1 VFQRWIKHLK
11 PFHVPVWR
19 FLPLAPALL
28 PGTIVAGL
36 AGGLLQVGAWQPLE
50 RLSYNLLFQIRQ
62 NVLPSRWDQRVAVI
76 AIDEASLK
84 RYGHFPWSR
93 QRYTQLLQALS
104 VSPPAVI
111 GFDILFAEPTPQD
124 AALAQAMAT
133 NGTVVLAIGA
143 DAQGQSIDLVRSFAS
158 VAHQGHVHHRPDAD
172 GVTRQNWLKLGGT
185 PALSLAMVQTYNDT
199 FRNRFPTDP
208 SFDGKPVPSL
218 SDLPAQPIWVNWRDR
233 APAVLTYSFADVV
246 SGKIAPET
254 FRNKL
259 VLVGTTA
266 AGLDPL
272 QTPLDQLPPTS
283 GVYLHAA
290 LLDNLLNQRW
300 LYRLPAAIE
309 LFLLLVLAPATSL
322 LLWQRQWAG
331 RIMVLGI
338 LIGGWFGAAW
348 LLFSLASL
356 WVSIAAPIG
365 TILLAG
371 MGIQLREQH
380 ERQLLMTLFAKHVSP
395 ETATL
400 LWQHRMEI
408 FQDGE
413 LNAQELIATVLFID
427 VRGFTTTSEKLAPQE
442 LLTWLNL
449 YLDAMTDCIMEHGGV
464 VDKYIG
470 DAIMAVFGVPFS
482 HTDRREIQQDATNA
496 IAASL
501 AMHQRLQLLNQHL
514 LAEGKPMIQ
523 FGIGIHTGI
532 VVAGSIG
539 GSKRL
544 NYSVLGDTVNVAAR
558 LESMNKAV
566 TTDNPFNM
574 LITGETLSYLN
585 DRYWVKPIETL
596 QLRGREQ
603 PTMIFSVLGE
613 K

>member
-1 VFQRWIKHLK
+1 MFQLWAKYLRTLRLTVGRS
-11 PFHVPVWR
+11 F
-19 FLPLAPALL
+19 PLAPALL
-28 PGTIVAGL
+28 PGAIAAGI
-36 AGGLLQVGAWQPLE
+36 AGGLFQIGAWQPLE
-50 RLSYNLLFQIRQ
+50 RLSYNFLFQTRQ
-62 NVLPSRWDQRVAVI
+62 TLPHSGWDQRVAVI

-84 RYGHFPWSR
+84 QYGRFPWSR
-93 QRYTQLLQALS
+93 HRYTQLLKTLA
-104 VSPPAVI
+104 VSPPAAI

-124 AALAQAMAT
+124 AALAKAMAD
-133 NGTVVLAIGA
+133 NGTVVLATGA
-143 DAQGQSIDLVRSFAS
+143 DAQGQSIDLVPSFVN
-158 VAHQGHVHHRPDAD
+158 VAQQGHVHHRPDAD
-172 GVTRQNWLKLGGT
+172 GITRQNWLKLGKT
-185 PALSLAMVQTYNDT
+185 PALSLAMVQTYN
-199 FRNRFPTDP
+199 N
-208 SFDGKPVPSL
+208 SL
-218 SDLPAQPIWVNWRDR
+218 YPAARTEGNLSAVNLSGLPAHSVWVNWNDR
-233 APAVLTYSFADVV
+233 TQAVPTYSFADVV
-246 SGKIAPET
+246 DGKVAPEI

-272 QTPLDQLPPTS
+272 QTPLDQVPPTS

-290 LLDNLLNQRW
+290 LLDNLLSQRW
-300 LYRLPAAIE
+300 LHRLPGALE
-309 LFLLLVLAPATSL
+309 LLILLWLAPMTSL
-322 LLWQRQWAG
+322 LLWQRELAG
-331 RIMVLGI
+331 RIGVLGF
-338 LIGGWFGAAW
+338 LVGGWFIGGF
-348 LLFSLASL
+348 LLFSLAHL
-356 WVSIAAPIG
+356 WVPIAAPIG

-371 MGIQLREQH
+371 MGMQLREQH

-400 LWQHRMEI
+400 LWQHRTEI

-413 LNAQELIATVLFID
+413 LSAQELVATVLFMD
-427 VRGFTTTSEKLAPQE
+427 VRGFTTTSEKLAPRE

-449 YLDAMTDCIMEHGGV
+449 YLDAMTDCIMDHGGV

-482 HTDRREIQQDATNA
+482 HTDRAEIQQDAANA
-496 IAASL
+496 IAASI
-501 AMHQRLQLLNQHL
+501 AMHERLKLLNARL

-523 FGIGIHTGI
+523 FGIGIHTGV
-532 VVAGSIG
+532 VVAGSVG

-585 DRYWVKPIETL
+585 DRYSVKPIETL
-596 QLRGREQ
+596 QLRGRKQ
-603 PTMIFSVLGE
+603 PTMIFSILGE

>member
-1 VFQRWIKHLK
+1 M
-11 PFHVPVWR
+11 VWR
-19 FLPLAPALL
+19 SFPLAPALL
-28 PGTIVAGL
+28 PGAIAAGL
-36 AGGLLQVGAWQPLE
+36 AVGLLQIGAWQPLE
-50 RLSYNLLFQIRQ
+50 RLAYNLLFQLRQ
-62 NVLPSRWDQRVAVI
+62 NLPHSSWDQRVAVI

-84 RYGHFPWSR
+84 QYGRFPWSR
-93 QRYTQLLQALS
+93 QHYTQLLKTLT
-104 VSPPAVI
+104 VSPPAAI

-124 AALAQAMAT
+124 AALSRAMADSP
-133 NGTVVLAIGA
+133 VVLAIGA
-143 DAQGQSIDLVRSFAS
+143 DSQGQPIDLVPSFS
-158 VAHQGHVHHRPDAD
+158 KVARQGHVHHRPDAD
-172 GVTRQNWLKLGGT
+172 GITRQNWLTMGAT
-185 PALSLAMVQTYNDT
+185 PALSLSMLQTYND
-199 FRNRFPTDP
+199 
-208 SFDGKPVPSL
+208 SL
-218 SDLPAQPIWVNWRDR
+218 SNTTSAEAKPPTINLSHLPAKSVWVNWLDR
-233 APAVLTYSFADVV
+233 AQAIPTYSFADVV
-246 SGKIAPET
+246 NGKVAPET

-266 AGLDPL
+266 AGIDPL

-290 LLDNLLNQRW
+290 LLDNLINQRW
-300 LYRLPAAIE
+300 LNRLPSSIE
-309 LFLLLVLAPATSL
+309 LLLLLWLAPTTSL
-322 LLWQRQWAG
+322 LLWQRELAG
-331 RIMVLGI
+331 RMTVLGV
-338 LIGGWFGAAW
+338 LLGGWFAGAF
-348 LLFSLASL
+348 LLFSQAHL
-356 WVSIAAPIG
+356 WIPIAAPLG

-371 MGIQLREQH
+371 MGMQLREQH

-400 LWQHRMEI
+400 LWQHRTEI
-408 FQDGE
+408 FQNGE
-413 LNAQELIATVLFID
+413 LSAQELVATVLFMD
-427 VRGFTTTSEKLAPQE
+427 VRGFTTTSEKLAPRE

-449 YLDAMTDCIMEHGGV
+449 YLDAMTDCIMAHGGV

-482 HTDRREIQQDATNA
+482 HTDRGEIQQDAANA
-496 IAASL
+496 IAASI
-501 AMHQRLQLLNQHL
+501 AMHDRLQILNDRL

-523 FGIGIHTGI
+523 YGIGIHTGV
-532 VVAGSIG
+532 VVAGSVG

-566 TTDNPFNM
+566 ITDNPFNM

-585 DRYWVKPIETL
+585 DRYLVKPVETL

-603 PTMIFSVLGE
+603 PTTIFSILGE

>member
-1 VFQRWIKHLK
+1 
-11 PFHVPVWR
+11 
-19 FLPLAPALL
+19 
-28 PGTIVAGL
+28 VAGL
-36 AGGLLQVGAWQPLE
+36 SVGLLQIGAWQPLE

-62 NVLPSRWDQRVAVI
+62 NLLPFSWDQRVAVI

-84 RYGHFPWSR
+84 QYGHFPWSR
-93 QRYTQLLQALS
+93 QRYTQLLTALS
-104 VSPPAVI
+104 ASPPAVI

-158 VAHQGHVHHRPDAD
+158 VARQGHVHHRPDTD

-185 PALSLAMVQTYNDT
+185 PALSLTMAQTYNDT
-199 FRNRFPTDP
+199 FRNRFPP
-208 SFDGKPVPSL
+208 NLRIEGESVPNLSL
-218 SDLPAQPIWVNWRDR
+218 LPAQPLWVNWPDR
-233 APAVLTYSFADVV
+233 TSAMPTYSFADVV

-272 QTPLDQLPPTS
+272 QTPLNQLPPTS

-300 LYRLPAAIE
+300 LYRLPASIE
-309 LFLLLVLAPATSL
+309 LFLLLVLAPVTSL

-331 RIMVLGI
+331 RMAVLGI
-338 LIGGWFGAAW
+338 LLGSWFGGALA
-348 LLFSLASL
+348 LFSLASL
-356 WVSIAAPIG
+356 WVPIAAPIG
-365 TILLAG
+365 TILLAS

-380 ERQLLMTLFAKHVSP
+380 ERQLLMTLFAKHVSS

-413 LNAQELIATVLFID
+413 LNAQEMVATVLFVD
-427 VRGFTTTSEKLAPQE
+427 VRGFTTTSEKLAPRE

-449 YLDAMTDCIMEHGGV
+449 YLDAMTDCIMDHGGI

-501 AMHQRLQLLNQHL
+501 AMHQRLQLLNQRL

-558 LESMNKAV
+558 LESMNKV
-566 TTDNPFNM
+566 ITTDNPFNM

>member
-1 VFQRWIKHLK
+1 M
-11 PFHVPVWR
+11 
-19 FLPLAPALL
+19 
-28 PGTIVAGL
+28 AGL
-36 AGGLLQVGAWQPLE
+36 SVGLLQIGAWQPLE

-62 NVLPSRWDQRVAVI
+62 NLLPFSWDQRVAVI

-84 RYGHFPWSR
+84 QYGHFPWSR
-93 QRYTQLLQALS
+93 QRYTQLLTALS
-104 VSPPAVI
+104 ASPPAVI

-158 VAHQGHVHHRPDAD
+158 VARQGHVHHRPDTD

-185 PALSLAMVQTYNDT
+185 PALSLTMAQTYNDT
-199 FRNRFPTDP
+199 FRNRFPP
-208 SFDGKPVPSL
+208 NLRIEGESVPNLSL
-218 SDLPAQPIWVNWRDR
+218 LPAQPLWVNWPDR
-233 APAVLTYSFADVV
+233 TSAMPTYSFADVV

-272 QTPLDQLPPTS
+272 QTPLNQLPPTS

-300 LYRLPAAIE
+300 LYRLPASIE
-309 LFLLLVLAPATSL
+309 LFLLLVLAPVTSL

-331 RIMVLGI
+331 RMALLGI
-338 LIGGWFGAAW
+338 LIGSWFGGAVV
-348 LLFSLASL
+348 LFSLASL
-356 WVSIAAPIG
+356 WVPIAAPIG
-365 TILLAG
+365 TILLAS

-380 ERQLLMTLFAKHVSP
+380 ERQLLMTLFAKHVSS

-413 LNAQELIATVLFID
+413 LNAQEMVATVLFVD
-427 VRGFTTTSEKLAPQE
+427 VRGFTTTSEKLAPRE

-449 YLDAMTDCIMEHGGV
+449 YLDAMTDCIMDHGGI

-501 AMHQRLQLLNQHL
+501 AMHQRLQLLNQRL

-558 LESMNKAV
+558 LESMNKV
-566 TTDNPFNM
+566 ITTDNPFNM